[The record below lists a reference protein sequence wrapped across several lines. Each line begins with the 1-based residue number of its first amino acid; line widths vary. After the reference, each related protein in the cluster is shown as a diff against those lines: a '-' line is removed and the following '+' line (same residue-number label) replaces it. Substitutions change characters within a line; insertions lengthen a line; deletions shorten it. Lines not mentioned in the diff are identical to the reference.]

1 MKGLYLFLDNHSF
14 EPNTA
19 IRTVNSP
26 VRKRETPILR
36 NVANFSNTVI
46 RTNTGTYRA
55 WLIDSVDPETLE
67 RYTIHT
73 TSPNGVTNWTA
84 FTEIIGTR
92 GKEFS
97 DLMFDNGRYF
107 GYRRYQGQ
115 PNRWYGELMLS
126 TDGLHW
132 QSQGIVTP
140 ERYGESWQPFK
151 LANHYGLL
159 HRWNVNN
166 YTWRDKEGVEHT
178 NVERD
183 PFVRCIGLT
192 VSTNPAIFPAS
203 RLLFAPDEQ
212 DSGEAQFYAVSN
224 IQERILHK
232 SDKEEET
239 RRIWI
244 GCLSVLHDDWTAE
257 GAKPGAYGMGYS
269 VLIWSYD
276 GVNWTRGREPF
287 FSPNPTEGTWDHA
300 VTWIDSIVPTGN
312 DVRFYYGGYRH
323 GHKVHTDRSIG
334 LVVGRKDRYIGVR
347 GVLRTKSFVNTNNSL
362 RLNMDG
368 RVKVRVLDSNNVLLG
383 ETGEIVAD
391 GLDKQVMDLRPYK
404 RQRIKI
410 ELDGGTLYSMR
421 LV

>member
-14 EPNTA
+14 E
-19 IRTVNSP
+19 ISDVVRTVNSP

-46 RTNTGTYRA
+46 RSSDGTYRA
-55 WLIDSVDPETLE
+55 WIIDSVDPNTVE
-67 RYTIHT
+67 RFTVCTASI
-73 TSPNGVTNWTA
+73 NGVSNWTP

-97 DLMFDNGRYF
+97 DLMQDSIGFL

-115 PNRWYGELMLS
+115 PNRWYGELMTS
-126 TDGLHW
+126 FDGIHW

-140 ERYGESWQPFK
+140 HRYGESWQPFK
-151 LANHYGLL
+151 LANRYGLL
-159 HRWNVNN
+159 HRWNIPG

-192 VSTNPAIFPAS
+192 TSINPALFPES
-203 RLLFAPDEQ
+203 KLLFAPDEQ
-212 DSGEAQFYAVSN
+212 DSGETQFYAVSN
-224 IQERILHK
+224 IIKRGQYYIGLLHIL
-232 SDKEEET
+232 
-239 RRIWI
+239 R
-244 GCLSVLHDDWTAE
+244 DDLVAS
-257 GAKPGAYGMGYS
+257 GAQPGAYGTGYS
-269 VLIWSYD
+269 VLIWSID
-276 GVNWTRGREPF
+276 GVNWTRSREPF
-287 FSPNPTEGTWDHA
+287 FSPNPDEGTWDHA
-300 VTWIDSIVPTGN
+300 VTWADSIVPVGN

-323 GHKVHTDRSIG
+323 GHKVHTDRAIG
-334 LVVGRKDRYIGVR
+334 LVVGRRDRYMGAS
-347 GVLRTKSFVNTNNSL
+347 GTLRTRSFVNNNNSL

-368 RVKVRVLDSNNVLLG
+368 SVRVRILSDANDVLK
-383 ETGEIVAD
+383 ETDEIVAN
-391 GLDKQVMDLRPYK
+391 GLDKLVMDLRPYK

-410 ELDGGTLYSMR
+410 ELIGDTLYSMK